1 MIVVGHHAAIHMH
14 AKTVG
19 ERIETAG
26 VFGCNDVSAL
36 QQRNEA
42 CGSVGS
48 IADRRGR
55 QHDRAL
61 RNVGSAHESVKS
73 RIAVCVFIFTF
84 ALVFAFALIHAF
96 HAFSLSNAKENSPP
110 SVPIPPLTGR
120 ITPPASPTPT
130 QTPSHWRNP
139 DAHKTKN
146 GKIPPVTGRIFLQLH
161 AHATSARHVSSLSSE
176 VDTLRLFVQ
185 IYHPSGV
192 TKRCI
197 REPLVG

>member
-1 MIVVGHHAAIHMH
+1 MIVVSHHAAVHMH
-14 AKTVG
+14 AETVG

-26 VFGCNDVSAL
+26 VFGCDDVSAL

-42 CGSVGS
+42 CGCVGS

-96 HAFSLSNAKENSPP
+96 HAFSLSNAKENERPPTFCCPKNGRQSFENLPFFNRAATKAKSP
-110 SVPIPPLTGR
+110 SRATQPPKTSR
-120 ITPPASPTPT
+120 QKKQTPT
-130 QTPSHWRNP
+130 
-139 DAHKTKN
+139 A
-146 GKIPPVTGRIFLQLH
+146 
-161 AHATSARHVSSLSSE
+161 

-185 IYHPSGV
+185 ICHPSDV
-192 TKRCI
+192 TRRCI
-197 REPLVG
+197 RGALVG

>member
-26 VFGCNDVSAL
+26 VFGCDDVGAL
-36 QQRNEA
+36 QQCNEA
-42 CGSVGS
+42 CGRVGS

-96 HAFSLSNAKENSPP
+96 HAFSLSNAKENEL
-110 SVPIPPLTGR
+110 PLTFCCPKMGGSSFENLPFLKSCGR
-120 ITPPASPTPT
+120 P
-130 QTPSHWRNP
+130 
-139 DAHKTKN
+139 
-146 GKIPPVTGRIFLQLH
+146 GKISQSRNT
-161 AHATSARHVSSLSSE
+161 ATQS
-176 VDTLRLFVQ
+176 Q
-185 IYHPSGV
+185 PSKETNADGN
-192 TKRCI
+192 
-197 REPLVG
+197 